1 MEVKDYIQVHDN
13 CINIKT
19 LCNFLKFINT
29 INFERATV
37 GGKNHVNTK
46 IRNTHSYGL
55 TTTNESL
62 SDVHW
67 HNYLL
72 KFLNKA
78 FLNYA
83 STIDEVQIRCFEPLQ
98 LLKYEKGGFYRK
110 HVDHFTDIP
119 RTLSFIYFLNNDYEG
134 GELIFKLG
142 TGDIKIEN
150 KPNRL
155 VIWPSNYLYP
165 HEVTTVTKGTRYS
178 LVTWAL

>member
-1 MEVKDYIQVHDN
+1 M
-13 CINIKT
+13 
-19 LCNFLKFINT
+19 
-29 INFERATV
+29 
-37 GGKNHVNTK
+37 
-46 IRNTHSYGL
+46 
-55 TTTNESL
+55 
-62 SDVHW
+62 
-67 HNYLL
+67 
-72 KFLNKA
+72 
-78 FLNYA
+78 NYA